1 VIWTIHEAPI
11 LTYAFPGLN
20 TAQAL
25 ITGIAIAAAGVACK
39 SSGAATSPVSSPQPR
54 TEIVQPGAPGQA
66 PRVITEAAATDLSK
80 VQFTK
85 ADVAFMQG
93 MIGHHSQ
100 AVEMVDLLKQRTLN
114 TDMQKLG
121 MRITVSQE
129 DEIKM
134 MQTWLKVR
142 GQSLPDPHA
151 RHMHPEAPGA
161 MMPGMLTQAE
171 MDKLA
176 AAKGPEFDRLF
187 LEGMIKHH
195 GGAITMVEELFKS
208 PGAAQDSE
216 IYAFVTDVVAD
227 QRMEIDRMGGMLYAL
242 MKEQK

>member
-1 VIWTIHEAPI
+1 M
-11 LTYAFPGLN
+11 TYAFPGLN
-20 TAQAL
+20 SAYTV
-25 ITGIAIAAAGVACK
+25 IVSIAIAAAAVACK
-39 SSGAATSPVSSPQPR
+39 SSGATTKPASSPQPR

-66 PRVITEAAATDLSK
+66 PHVITEAAATDLSK

-114 TDMQKLG
+114 PDLQKLG

-142 GQSLPDPHA
+142 GQSLPTRTPTTCI
-151 RHMHPEAPGA
+151 R
-161 MMPGMLTQAE
+161 
-171 MDKLA
+171 K
-176 AAKGPEFDRLF
+176 R
-187 LEGMIKHH
+187 
-195 GGAITMVEELFKS
+195 
-208 PGAAQDSE
+208 
-216 IYAFVTDVVAD
+216 
-227 QRMEIDRMGGMLYAL
+227 
-242 MKEQK
+242 